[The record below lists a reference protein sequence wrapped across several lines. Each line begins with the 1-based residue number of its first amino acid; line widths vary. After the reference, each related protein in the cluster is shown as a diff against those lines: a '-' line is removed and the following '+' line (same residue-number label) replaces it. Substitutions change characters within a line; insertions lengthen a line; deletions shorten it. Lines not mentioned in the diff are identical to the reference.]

1 MTKLIYQFIYGLPF
15 HTTLTL
21 LALLYVFWHELPKTY
36 IGKYMRQRHLEK
48 PLCYAA
54 FLGWLILMSYITIFS
69 REKGEATLSLMPF
82 HQLRLALNGETIE
95 ILRSAWM
102 NVLLFVP
109 GGLLFSALLPRRWPL
124 WIKAALTI
132 IALICVS
139 VSVEYLQWHFQ
150 LGQAETDDVLCNFSG
165 VCLGLFISMDHSAHL

>member
-1 MTKLIYQFIYGLPF
+1 MTKLVYQFIYGLPY

-36 IGKYMRQRHLEK
+36 IGKQIRQRHLEK
-48 PLCYAA
+48 LLCDMA
-54 FLGWLILMSYITIFS
+54 FFIWFILVGYITVFS
-69 REKGEATLSLMPF
+69 RGEGQATLSLMPF
-82 HQLRLALNGETIE
+82 HQLRLVLNGETIE

-109 GGLLFSALLPRRWPL
+109 GGLLFSVLLPKRWPL

-132 IALICVS
+132 IALTSVS
-139 VSVEYLQWHFQ
+139 VGVEYLQWCFR
-150 LGQAETDDVLCNFSG
+150 LGQAETDDVLCNFYG
-165 VCLGLFISMDHSAHL
+165 VCLGILIDIDHSSRL